1 MASSNY
7 AGVPI
12 HKDITKYEEKIYG
25 SLTKRQ
31 IAGLALGG
39 AIGLAT
45 GWLCVQ
51 IAGMPLEYAS
61 YIVLMLSAPPVLV
74 AMWEPD
80 GIKAETYISLAMTQ
94 MLAPQRLPFRTK
106 ADPLATTFEWNR
118 KKQMDWG
125 AAAKDRDDR

>member
-31 IAGLALGG
+31 IAGLVLGA
-39 AIGLAT
+39 AIGFAT
-45 GWLCVQ
+45 GWLCVHA
-51 IAGMPLEYAS
+51 AGMPLEYAS
-61 YIVLMLSAPPVLV
+61 YIVLILSAPPVLI

-80 GIKAETYISLAMTQ
+80 GIKAETYISLAITQ

-106 ADPLATTFEWNR
+106 ADPLVTTLEWNR
-118 KKQMDWG
+118 KKQMDWD
-125 AAAKDRDDR
+125 AAAKGRKDR

>member
-7 AGVPI
+7 AVPI

-31 IAGLALGG
+31 IVGLVLGG
-39 AIGLAT
+39 TIGLAT

-51 IAGMPLEYAS
+51 VAGMPLEYAS
-61 YIVLMLSAPPVLV
+61 YIVLILSAPPVLIS
-74 AMWEPD
+74 MWEPD

-94 MLAPQRLPFRTK
+94 MLARQRLPFKTK
-106 ADPLATTFEWNR
+106 ADPLVTTFEWNR

-125 AAAKDRDDR
+125 AAAEERKG